1 MDKIA
6 AYEMLISE
14 HPLWNKEFEK
24 QAIFLSPVHAAS
36 VLLPVPAALGAA
48 GGALAA
54 QEGERG
60 MGALR
65 GAAAG
70 AAAPLALL
78 GGIEA
83 ASRLHPSLRNLRNY
97 GFIPFGVA
105 PVISP
110 LVGFAA
116 QKKLVNSD

>member
-14 HPLWNKEFEK
+14 HPLWNKELEK
-24 QAIFLSPVHAAS
+24 QAIFLGPAHAAS
-36 VLLPVPAALGAA
+36 VLLPVPTVLGAV
-48 GGALAA
+48 GGALGA

-70 AAAPLALL
+70 VAAPLALM
-78 GGIEA
+78 GGLNVT
-83 ASRLHPSLRNLRNY
+83 SRLHPSLRHLREYNLV
-97 GFIPFGVA
+97 PFGLS

-110 LVGFAA
+110 LAGFMA
-116 QKKLVNSD
+116 QRKSVESD